1 MTKPDSSIDA
11 RRGKASRR
19 RMTLG
24 RRVAY
29 AVGLPLLRLTL
40 RLLWMS
46 YRVKPIDLPASVNTM
61 IDNNTLFAPCYWH
74 QNHILC
80 TSTIKQWIRRGFRA
94 AFLISGSVDGE
105 VPARIAAAWGAEV
118 IRGSSNTSGALV
130 LRDMHAAMREG
141 VSIVTTADGPL
152 GPQHHFKE
160 GAVLMA
166 RIGGAPLVALGCAA
180 DRAWVLER
188 RWDQFIIPKPFAR
201 VAICVSEPID
211 VPKSVPADQLETYRA
226 RMEQAVNEQ
235 TARARAALA
244 LTASDTTPGD

>member
-1 MTKPDSSIDA
+1 MTDDNSSIEA
-11 RRGKASRR
+11 RRGNRSGR

-24 RRVAY
+24 RRLTY
-29 AVGLPLLRLTL
+29 AICLPMLRLVL

-46 YRVKPIDLPASVNTM
+46 YRVQPVQVPSRVQQM
-61 IDNNTLFAPCYWH
+61 IVSNTLFAPCYWH

-80 TSTIKQWIRRGFRA
+80 TSTIKKWIRRGLKA

-105 VPARIAAAWGAEV
+105 VPARIATAWGAEV

-130 LRDMHAAMREG
+130 LRDMHATMKRG

-180 DRAWVLER
+180 DRAWVLDR
-188 RWDQFIIPKPFAR
+188 RWDKFEIPKPFAR
-201 VAICVSEPID
+201 VAICISEPID
-211 VPKSVPADQLETYRA
+211 VPKTTPTDQLETYRQA
-226 RMEQAVNEQ
+226 MEEAVNEQ
-235 TARARAALA
+235 SARARRVLDD
-244 LTASDTTPGD
+244 LV